1 MFSTFAASA
10 SRRVVSNWTK
20 QKVSS
25 VRQFSSQQFFIVN
38 SVGLDRSGIVSDMT
52 GVMDKAGCNIGESRA
67 VKLGN
72 HFSVMM
78 LVSAPKEET
87 TSSLTEQLKVI
98 DGLTITTFETSDP
111 KAIEVNP
118 QTGWS
123 GQFKLSGADNPGIVY
138 KVTSVL
144 SKNRLSIESLL
155 TTSEDAPFGG
165 TKLFKMEGVA
175 TVSKPLPKSFNI
187 VSVQEELSA
196 LGDNLNCDIEL
207 SPSDDIS

>member
-1 MFSTFAASA
+1 
-10 SRRVVSNWTK
+10 
-20 QKVSS
+20 
-25 VRQFSSQQFFIVN
+25 
-38 SVGLDRSGIVSDMT
+38 MT

-118 QTGWS
+118 QTGCEWS
-123 GQFKLSGADNPGIVY
+123 WCLNKIMF
-138 KVTSVL
+138 
-144 SKNRLSIESLL
+144 SKCVQLDSLFSL
-155 TTSEDAPFGG
+155 
-165 TKLFKMEGVA
+165 V
-175 TVSKPLPKSFNI
+175 FNI
-187 VSVQEELSA
+187 YGIYALMTLYPCYIVS
-196 LGDNLNCDIEL
+196 
-207 SPSDDIS
+207 